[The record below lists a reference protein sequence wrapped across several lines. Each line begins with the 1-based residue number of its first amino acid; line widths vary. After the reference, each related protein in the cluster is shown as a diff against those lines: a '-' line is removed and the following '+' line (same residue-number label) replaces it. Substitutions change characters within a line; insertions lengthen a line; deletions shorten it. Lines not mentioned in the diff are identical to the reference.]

1 MAATPYHLITGSDD
15 SNIHVWSVAR
25 LLELD
30 PTIEHEPERTLS
42 NHRAAVTARMVGDG
56 TNPDTSVC
64 ISASQDKTCIVWNP
78 QRGVALR
85 TLLLPS
91 SPLCA
96 CLDPCAR
103 AFYVA
108 TEDGSLFAVELFG
121 DKPLVGPR
129 AEDASAVVQIPAGSA
144 FGAVPP
150 EAGPASCLAVSYDG
164 TVLLSG
170 HPRGQILRWDLASRA
185 DSTELANLNAAVTN
199 LVPVPPLLPSVA
211 ARPTRTTTVVKPF
224 LGRRT
229 YNFTAQLTS
238 DLTATAPAIGVCGQ
252 ERSRFGRTMD
262 ARGFPED
269 VLEQAIL
276 ALQQPASV
284 GGGGG
289 VGGAEGDQQL
299 RAENEELWEIIN
311 EQRALQKKTLER
323 YVEAKSGH
331 P

>member
-1 MAATPYHLITGSDD
+1 MAATPYHLLTGSND

-30 PTIEHEPERTLS
+30 PTIEHEPERSLS
-42 NHRAAVTARMVGDG
+42 NHRAGMTALLVGEG
-56 TNPDTSVC
+56 ANPDTSVC
-64 ISASQDKTCIVWNP
+64 ISASRDKTCIVWNYH
-78 QRGVALR
+78 RGAALR

-91 SPLCA
+91 APLCA
-96 CLDPCAR
+96 CLDPCSR

-108 TEDGSLFAVELFG
+108 TEDRSLHAVELFG
-121 DKPLVGPR
+121 DKPLIGPQ
-129 AEDASAVVQIPAGSA
+129 AEDATAPVQIPPGSA
-144 FGAVPP
+144 FGAAPP

-170 HPRGQILRWDLASRA
+170 HPRGQVLRWDLATRA
-185 DSTELANLNAAVTN
+185 DSTELASLNAAVTN
-199 LVPVPPLLPSVA
+199 LVPVPPLLPS
-211 ARPTRTTTVVKPF
+211 ARPTKPAAVVRPF
-224 LGRRT
+224 LGSRA

-238 DLTATAPAIGVCGQ
+238 DLPSTAGGRGAD
-252 ERSRFGRTMD
+252 RSRFARMMD

-276 ALQQPASV
+276 ALQQPAAI
-284 GGGGG
+284 GGG
-289 VGGAEGDQQL
+289 GGAEGDQQL

-323 YVEAKSGH
+323 YVEAKAGRT
-331 P
+331 